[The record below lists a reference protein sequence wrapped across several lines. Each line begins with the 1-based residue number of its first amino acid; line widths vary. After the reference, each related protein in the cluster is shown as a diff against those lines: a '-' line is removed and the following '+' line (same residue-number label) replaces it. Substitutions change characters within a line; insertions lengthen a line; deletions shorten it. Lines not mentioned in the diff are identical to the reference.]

1 MIEKLNILVV
11 EDDDALRDAVCFTLE
26 LAHHEVTGVDGGPSA
41 LVELERQ
48 RFNLVITD
56 LRMQPMDGLQV
67 LHEIRARQPQ
77 LPVLLMTAYGDVD
90 KAVAAMRAGACDFLM
105 KPFEPELL
113 LESVRRYAALPLAVE
128 DTIA

>member
-11 EDDDALRDAVCFTLE
+11 EVDDALRDAVCFTLE

-67 LHEIRARQPQ
+67 LHEIRAISRSC
-77 LPVLLMTAYGDVD
+77 
-90 KAVAAMRAGACDFLM
+90 RCC
-105 KPFEPELL
+105 
-113 LESVRRYAALPLAVE
+113 
-128 DTIA
+128 